1 MKTNI
6 EIADTDQQINAC
18 YPIMHELRPHI
29 KAEDFLQRIR
39 YQQTS
44 GYFLVAMKDVVDGI
58 ETVVAVAGFRI
69 GENLAWGRFLY
80 IDDLVTNTECRS
92 KGYGSRLLEWLKAHA
107 SALDCEQLHLDSGLQ
122 RVDAHRF
129 YEREGLPKSSFH
141 FSTAI

>member
-6 EIADTDQQINAC
+6 EIADTDQQISAC
-18 YPIMHELRPHI
+18 YPIMRELRPHI

-80 IDDLVTNTECRS
+80 IDDLVTNTKCRS

>member
-1 MKTNI
+1 MNPSI
-6 EIADTDQQINAC
+6 QIAETDQQIDAC
-18 YPIMHELRPHI
+18 YPIMRELRDH
-29 KAEDFLQRIR
+29 LQMETFVTRIR
-39 YQQTS
+39 YQQSS
-44 GYFLVAMKDVVDGI
+44 GYILAYLEDDGI
-58 ETVVAVAGFRI
+58 VAAVSGFRI

-107 SALDCEQLHLDSGLQ
+107 SAQSCDQLHLDSGLQ

-129 YEREGLPKSSFH
+129 YLREGLPKTSFH